1 MSDDV
6 MHAFAA
12 GRACHY
18 NSFADF
24 VGR

>member
-6 MHAFAA
+6 MYAFAA